1 MPTVYKRIRL
11 ACDVQNPTRCINELT
26 GQLPILYLTDSIIFE
41 VALFQD
47 DALIQAVDLDSINFS
62 LADPTNPIAESVT
75 NFSSTL
81 TAAQWRAGTAY
92 SFAVHIESATM
103 ASLTAGTRALRIE
116 MIGADG
122 QHSDAVFADVVVASL
137 GPITVTAAPTPAP
150 SYYNKT
156 ESDARFPAIARM
168 STAESNIVDLQAES
182 KVLYSVQTLTA
193 PQKTQACANIGA
205 ARVGTSQGT
214 GWVVAGAGALVFA
227 DYQMWFE
234 TLIAATALTATGTP
248 TYNVPYIVNLAQDAT
263 GGFNVT
269 WPAGYSISPAA
280 LMNPKPSTSTAF
292 KIESKRITGAG
303 TLSTIEPLA
312 LIPSEPEPSFRFDT
326 RAFARITPSTGTLAT
341 GSLVDSI
348 ADIYSGRV
356 ATFTGTKATYQQ
368 TGMIIGPALSC
379 GGAGGYFFGTTAA
392 SIPMDTTIPD
402 GFTIA
407 MVFDSRSASDCCM
420 MNLGPLGLGLF
431 QRGGN
436 LEFGSRSVSGNRVA
450 VPFTANDST
459 ATVAIFTYL
468 AGGTATGIVIKNGV
482 AAKVSYSAAAAAG
495 TTLAATWELFQNNGA
510 ERFTGYVSHVA
521 LHDRA
526 LSWEQQQALAL
537 KLCADFGIVPTV

>member
-1 MPTVYKRIRL
+1 MPTVYKRIRI

-26 GQLPILYLTDSIIFE
+26 GQLPILYLSDSIIFE

-75 NFSSTL
+75 SFSSTL

-116 MIGADG
+116 VIGADG
-122 QHSDAVFADVVVASL
+122 QHSDAIFANVVVASL
-137 GPITVTAAPTPAP
+137 GPITVTSAPTPAA

-168 STAESNIVDLQAES
+168 STAESDITVLQAEE
-182 KVLYSVQTLTA
+182 KVLYGVQTLTA
-193 PQKTQACANIGA
+193 PQKSQARTNIGA
-205 ARVGTSQGT
+205 SATGASQGT
-214 GWVVAGAGALVFA
+214 GWVTAGAGALVFA

-234 TLIAATALTATGTP
+234 TIIAATALTATGTP
-248 TYNVPYIVNLAQDAT
+248 TYNIPYIVNLAQNGT
-263 GGFNVT
+263 GGYNVT
-269 WPAGYSISPAA
+269 WPAGYSISPSA

-303 TLSTIEPLA
+303 TLANIEPVA
-312 LIPSEPEPSFRFDT
+312 LIPDVPDPTFRFDT
-326 RAFARITPSTGTLAT
+326 RAFNRITPSAGTLAT
-341 GSLVDSI
+341 GSSVNSI
-348 ADIYSGRV
+348 TDIYSNLTS
-356 ATFTGTKATYQQ
+356 TFTGTKATYQQ

-392 SIPMDTTIPD
+392 GIPMDTTIPD
-402 GFTIA
+402 GFTVAI
-407 MVFDSRSASDCCM
+407 VFDSRTASDCCLI
-420 MNLGPLGLGLF
+420 NLGPLGIGLF

-436 LEFGSRSVSGNRVA
+436 LEFGSRSVTGNRVA
-450 VPFTANDST
+450 VPFTANDSI
-459 ATVAIFTYL
+459 ATVAIFTFL
-468 AGGTATGIVIKNGV
+468 AGGTATGIVIKNGI
-482 AAKVSYSAAAAAG
+482 AAKVSYAAGAAAG
-495 TTLAATWELFQNNGA
+495 TTLAATWELFQNNAA
-510 ERFTGYVSHVA
+510 ERFTGYVSQVA

-537 KLCADFGIVPTV
+537 KLCADFGISPTV